1 LVHTYF
7 LLESDLHAT
16 AIRCLARKTSRMRP
30 ILRRLLPAT
39 LPATI
44 LVLFFAFTLPAAVAS
59 ELAEAERL
67 LKQGQAPQALAKVEA
82 YVAGKPRELQ
92 GRFLKG
98 LILMEMNRPNDAIT
112 VFTQI
117 SDDYPELPEP
127 YNNLA
132 VLYAGQQQF
141 ERARM
146 LLEMAIR
153 AHPGYALARENLGDV
168 LLRLASQSY
177 DAALRLDP
185 ANKAMQA
192 KQARLR
198 ELNATPSPGAIR

>member
-1 LVHTYF
+1 
-7 LLESDLHAT
+7 
-16 AIRCLARKTSRMRP
+16 M
-30 ILRRLLPAT
+30 
-39 LPATI
+39 I
-44 LVLFFAFTLPAAVAS
+44 LVLLFALTLQSAVAS
-59 ELAEAERL
+59 ELAEAQRL
-67 LKQGQAPQALAKVEA
+67 LKQGQAEQALAKVDA

-98 LILMEMNRPNDAIT
+98 LILMEMKRPNDAVV
-112 VFTQI
+112 VFKQI

-132 VLYAGQQQF
+132 VIYAGQQQL

-153 AHPGYALARENLGDV
+153 THPGYALARENLGDV

-177 DAALRLDP
+177 DEALRLDP
-185 ANKAMQA
+185 ANKAIQA

-198 ELNATPSPGAIR
+198 ELKVAPSPGAIR

>member
-1 LVHTYF
+1 MH
-7 LLESDLHAT
+7 
-16 AIRCLARKTSRMRP
+16 P
-30 ILRRLLPAT
+30 ILPRLLPAT
-39 LPATI
+39 LPAML
-44 LVLFFAFTLPAAVAS
+44 LVLLFAFSAPSAVAN
-59 ELAEAERL
+59 ELAEAQRL
-67 LKQGQAPQALAKVEA
+67 LQQGQAEQALAKVDA
-82 YVAGKPRELQ
+82 YVAGKSRELQ

-98 LILMEMNRPNDAIT
+98 LILMEMSRSDDAIT

-132 VLYAGQQQF
+132 VLYARQQQL

-153 AHPGYALARENLGDV
+153 THPGYALARENLGDV
-168 LLRLASQSY
+168 LLRQASQSY
-177 DAALRLDP
+177 DEALRLDP
-185 ANKAMQA
+185 ANKALQA

-198 ELNATPSPGAIR
+198 ELKVAPSPGAIR

>member
-1 LVHTYF
+1 
-7 LLESDLHAT
+7 
-16 AIRCLARKTSRMRP
+16 M
-30 ILRRLLPAT
+30 PAT
-39 LPATI
+39 LPTMV
-44 LVLFFAFTLPAAVAS
+44 LVLLFAFTLPNTVAS
-59 ELAEAERL
+59 ELAEAQRL
-67 LKQGQAPQALAKVEA
+67 LKEGQAQQALAKVDA

-112 VFTQI
+112 VFTQV

-132 VLYAGQQQF
+132 VLYARQQQL
-141 ERARM
+141 ERART

-153 AHPGYALARENLGDV
+153 THPGYALARENLGDV
-168 LLRLASQSY
+168 LLRQASQSY
-177 DAALRLDP
+177 DEALRLDP

-198 ELNATPSPGAIR
+198 ELNVAPSPGAIR